1 MRYELKRNTKGMITQ
16 CETNADGGNIYA
28 RREEINKQ
36 ALENLARQT
45 PGKLGNLSNLQI
57 FNFEL
62 SAFSTGTQAFVLE
75 NYNTTNTFP
84 ANATRTIM
92 FGVDGINNKALYYNI
107 VGINCK
113 LGGSFFQG
121 GVGTGTQNPSFVSF
135 YLLQNIE
142 TSTTS
147 LGTKIPQPAPL
158 SGNGGGSLDITTT
171 GNDFGNQS
179 ISIDL
184 NAEQGFYAQNNQT
197 KGLRASG
204 LAMRQI
210 YLNFGGAIDT
220 SLITIDVE
228 VLVDT
233 SSVSTTY

>member
-158 SGNGGGSLDITTT
+158 SGKGGGSLDITST